1 MSHDGVHVLMFN
13 TRNDGL
19 LTAINLHINVTLS
32 GFFKLFILATA
43 ALGFKVLAAIVRF
56 LGGRINIS
64 SSHLG
69 ILDHGIWIR
78 DTRAFSFSELLFLF
92 LGFFS
97 TVFISVSY

>member
-32 GFFKLFILATA
+32 GFFFKLFILATA

-56 LGGRINIS
+56 LGGRINI
-64 SSHLG
+64 
-69 ILDHGIWIR
+69 